1 MTLPTDGDMGGADEP
16 AKTRIFVSFRNGDS
30 PLIAAF
36 IAYALADRFG
46 RDAVFR
52 SSESLRAGQPFAETI
67 WKHHTAAAVVVAVI
81 GARWRGIRDGS
92 GALRLLQ
99 EGDWVREEIARAF
112 AQGKVV
118 LPVLVD
124 EAPRFGDRD
133 ELPED
138 LRPLIGLQSLVLG
151 HRQFRQTIEVLG
163 DRIAELVEPAGASRP
178 EPAGT
183 PDWLDAWNLHDR
195 AHPFIERED
204 LLAALHEQ
212 LSAANSDSERVDF
225 SGGRTVVLHGGAG
238 TGKTQLAIEYAHRF
252 SDDYRFVWRIA
263 AEPPELIPAQLAE
276 LAREA
281 GAADERSAQAA
292 LPSLFRRL
300 RRRRPWLLILDG
312 CENPG
317 AVGSLLAHSGGAHVL
332 ITSRVPDWGLLPV
345 TRCPVPG
352 FTREQSLGLLTVL
365 LPSAPADELGQ
376 LAAALGDLP
385 LALAQAAVYLT
396 GAPLSAAQ
404 YADLV
409 QDRSREL
416 LAQGQTYSYPGT
428 LAAAWSV
435 GLERLR
441 ATAPDGA
448 ALLELLSVFAGA
460 AIPFAWFSQGLPPIL
475 CPPDQPFAD
484 PVRLVNAVR
493 AMTGSGLAPAQD
505 EEFRPNPLLQRFVR
519 GGLGP
524 EAVEQ
529 LRELARHLVAR
540 VPFGDPRAPDAWPR
554 YAPLLPHALAL
565 DLAADLNRACR
576 ELLIA
581 VAGHLVAR
589 ADAEAA
595 RDLVGPALESWRVEL
610 GPDSPLVLRAA
621 EQLAQAYY
629 RLGQYAAAAE
639 LDREVLAGQTR
650 LAGPDDPQTLAAR
663 HNLAIDQWAAG
674 TDRAATRAALAQV
687 ATDRRR
693 ILGPAHPDTLRSA
706 HNLALALRADKQYA
720 AAHDLDAENYR
731 LLTEALGPD
740 HPDTQRS
747 VRALALDLRALGEP
761 DLALPLELTAHAH
774 LTATLGPGHP
784 DTLQAAYS
792 AAFGLYTAGE
802 TQRAFTLTKETHFL
816 QHAALG
822 VRHPST
828 LRTTALLGRLT
839 SEIGNRASGE
849 QLSRQVGQAML
860 ELPGRTEPP
869 DQSGPGSPDASEG

>member
-1 MTLPTDGDMGGADEP
+1 MALLTDDDTGSGADEP
-16 AKTRIFVSFRNGDS
+16 AKTRIFVSFRNGDA

-36 IAYALADRFG
+36 IAYELADRFG

-52 SSESLRAGQPFAETI
+52 SSESLRAGEPFAETI
-67 WKHHTAAAVVVAVI
+67 WKHHSASTVVVAVI
-81 GARWRGIRDGS
+81 GARWRDVRDGS

-99 EGDWVREEIARAF
+99 EGDWVREELARAF

-124 EAPRFGDRD
+124 EAPRFSDRD

-138 LRPLIGLQSLVLG
+138 LKPLIGLQSLVLG

-163 DRIAELVEPAGASRP
+163 ERIAELVQPARASRP
-178 EPAGT
+178 EPASE
-183 PDWLDAWNLHDR
+183 PDWLGAWNLHDR
-195 AHPFIERED
+195 AHPFVERED

-212 LSAANSDSERVDF
+212 LSAGDGAGTGF
-225 SGGRTVVLHGGAG
+225 GGGRTVVLHGGAG

-281 GAADERSAQAA
+281 GAVDERSAQTA

-317 AVGSLLAHSGGAHVL
+317 AVGNLLAQADGAHVL
-332 ITSRVPDWGLLPV
+332 VTSRVPDWGLLPV
-345 TRCPVPG
+345 ARCPVPG

-365 LPSAPADELGQ
+365 LPSAPAGELGQ

-409 QDRSREL
+409 RDRAREL
-416 LAQGQTYSYPGT
+416 LAQGPTYNYPGT

-435 GLERLR
+435 GLEQLR
-441 ATAPDGA
+441 DSAPDGA

-460 AIPFAWFSQGLPPIL
+460 AIPFAWFGQDLPPIL
-475 CPPDQPFAD
+475 YPPEQPIGD
-484 PVRLVNAVR
+484 PFRLANAVR
-493 AMTGSGLAPAQD
+493 AITGSGLAPVQD
-505 EEFRPNPLLQRFVR
+505 EEFRPNPLFQGFVR
-519 GGLGP
+519 GGLDR
-524 EAVEQ
+524 EAVER

-554 YAPLLPHALAL
+554 YAPLLPHALVL

-576 ELLIA
+576 ELLIS

-610 GPDSPLVLRAA
+610 GPDSPLVLSAA
-621 EQLAQAYY
+621 EQLAQAHY
-629 RLGQYAAAAE
+629 RLGQYAAAVE
-639 LDREVLAGQTR
+639 LDREVLAGRTR
-650 LAGPDDPQTLAAR
+650 LTSPDDPQTLTAQ
-663 HNLAIDQWAAG
+663 HNLAIDQWAAEIN
-674 TDRAATRAALAQV
+674 RPAARAALAQV
-687 ATDRRR
+687 LADRRR
-693 ILGPAHPDTLRSA
+693 VLGPAHPDTLRSA

-720 AAHDLDAENYR
+720 AARDLDKENYR
-731 LLTEALGPD
+731 LLTEALGPA

-774 LTATLGPGHP
+774 LTAILGAEHP

-792 AAFGLYTAGE
+792 AAFGLYTAGQ
-802 TQRAFTLTKETHFL
+802 TQRALDLVQETHAW
-816 QHAALG
+816 QRSVLG
-822 VRHPST
+822 ERNAST
-828 LRTTALLGRLT
+828 LRSAALLGRLM
-839 SEIGNRASGE
+839 SEIGDRESGE
-849 QLSRQVGQAML
+849 ELSRQAGQAML
-860 ELPGRTEPP
+860 ELPDQAEPP
-869 DQSGPGSPDASEG
+869 GQAGEDSPEAPED